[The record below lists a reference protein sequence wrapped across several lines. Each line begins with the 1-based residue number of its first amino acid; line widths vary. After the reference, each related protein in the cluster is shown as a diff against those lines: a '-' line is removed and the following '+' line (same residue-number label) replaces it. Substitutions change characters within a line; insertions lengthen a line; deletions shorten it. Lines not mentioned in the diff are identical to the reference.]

1 MTATLDELKDALIET
16 LEHRGVLGQVKA
28 KVRAEIF
35 ATLND
40 EQVPPPEL
48 PRENAV
54 INELIRE
61 YLEYNGYHHTLSVLL
76 PESGHPRERQ
86 FSRSNLAEE
95 LQLQEDNRSKALPL
109 IYTFTRS
116 LRSRTE
122 LPQPI
127 TEHVSSGSAC
137 RGGSLQQEALSA
149 PPSMMRPGGALP
161 HEDPSPPPPP
171 AGFSAPNNAPQP
183 QQHGPARP
191 NISPPWVGP
200 AISGIPFH
208 EASALSGTF
217 IDPKSATPTPAHAFH
232 APRSLMGTGLA
243 LFPWIVVVAASQLVT
258 LVIQNPI
265 RGTGLEELPDRR
277 DGSGME

>member
-86 FSRSNLAEE
+86 FSRSYLADE
-95 LQLQEDNRSKALPL
+95 LRLQEDNRSKALPL
-109 IYTFTRS
+109 IYAFTRS
-116 LRSRTE
+116 LRSQTD
-122 LPQPI
+122 LPQPT
-127 TEHVSSGSAC
+127 TEHLSSGFAC
-137 RGGSLQQEALSA
+137 RGGSAKEEALRA

-161 HEDPSPPPPP
+161 HEGPSLPPPS
-171 AGFSAPNNAPQP
+171 AGFPTPYDAPQP
-183 QQHGPARP
+183 QQQGLARP
-191 NISPPWVGP
+191 NISAPWVGP
-200 AISGIPFH
+200 GVSGIPLY
-208 EASALSGTF
+208 EA
-217 IDPKSATPTPAHAFH
+217 HH
-232 APRSLMGTGLA
+232 H
-243 LFPWIVVVAASQLVT
+243 
-258 LVIQNPI
+258 
-265 RGTGLEELPDRR
+265 
-277 DGSGME
+277 